1 MRSSRVLGPLALVV
15 TLGVACPPAAAGWA
29 AGMTSVTGNSTSATN
44 PVVDISA
51 TPSGWI
57 SVAYGD
63 AQVAVPPNWRVMTH
77 AWCGGGPPIIQ
88 LGNVIN
94 NLLCLTGPMP
104 PKVTITPLVSV
115 PARYRH
121 EQQTTLNGIPV
132 LRAPRAGTTISAY
145 FVPSLHVTV
154 SATSALGERVVESL
168 TASPRSVVLAP
179 GTAPA
184 IPSSWQRLR
193 FQGLTFATPGKWP
206 VLYTLSDYPFGW
218 ICGGTT
224 LNHGPLPVVNLSY
237 DKSLATMC
245 WGLQSQLLTPQT
257 PQDGLQIDSGPRT
270 LSLDP
275 VKPSFSEDCLS
286 IHGLKVCPATSP
298 AYSILVL
305 KVNVSGRSKPV
316 IVSIGLA
323 GSGMV
328 ARTILYSLRKA

>member
-206 VLYTLSDYPFGW
+206 VLYTLSDLRGYNTEPR
-218 ICGGTT
+218 
-224 LNHGPLPVVNLSY
+224 PPS
-237 DKSLATMC
+237 
-245 WGLQSQLLTPQT
+245 
-257 PQDGLQIDSGPRT
+257 SGEPELRQEPRHNVLGIT
-270 LSLDP
+270 
-275 VKPSFSEDCLS
+275 
-286 IHGLKVCPATSP
+286 IPATNTTNSP
-298 AYSILVL
+298 RWPPDRLWATHVEPRPREAVVL
-305 KVNVSGRSKPV
+305 
-316 IVSIGLA
+316 
-323 GSGMV
+323 
-328 ARTILYSLRKA
+328 